1 MEGTVAGRAAS
12 PGSIWHHSS
21 GESRSSSSGVG
32 LRLHDGRAC
41 QDGSNHQITCWEKNI
56 RIVLCGN
63 LVRPAD
69 HAKPVDAG
77 VQAMVIYDR
86 ELMKELEVQR
96 LQIAWN
102 VVPGESPDQTDL
114 YAGGIDSTALR
125 CTLRKLTWG
134 MPSCLFPG
142 RNSDDLFW

>member
-1 MEGTVAGRAAS
+1 
-12 PGSIWHHSS
+12 
-21 GESRSSSSGVG
+21 
-32 LRLHDGRAC
+32 
-41 QDGSNHQITCWEKNI
+41 
-56 RIVLCGN
+56 
-63 LVRPAD
+63 
-69 HAKPVDAG
+69 
-77 VQAMVIYDR
+77 MVIYDR
-86 ELMKELEVQR
+86 ELMKEQEVQR

-102 VVPGESPDQTDL
+102 EVPGESPDQTDL